1 MDFEFDDVQQA
12 LLDTVDGM
20 LQRHAGPSR
29 AREILDGPGYDDDL
43 ERRLAG
49 AGLLDL
55 ARDPEAGPL
64 AALLVQERVAA
75 HLGVVAMGPR
85 SLIAPA
91 LGLDLEGP
99 VALASRLS
107 GQRVRFGAQARSA
120 LVLADGSAF
129 VAAVESCSDESRRF
143 GYPVATVQLSKKEEL
158 PQGAADELARW
169 WRIGLAADIA
179 ALAHAALRLTA
190 SHLTDRI
197 QFGRPIASRQAVQHR
212 LAAVY
217 VQAEAA
223 TWVTRY
229 AASVTGQQ
237 AAQEAAAAA
246 ATTAVG
252 LAHAAIWE
260 LHQLSGAIGFTV
272 EYDLQLF
279 TMRMHG
285 LRLELD
291 GVSGGHAR
299 ALADKRWFRASTAA
313 S

>member
-12 LLDTVDGM
+12 LVDTVDGM

-29 AREILDGPGYDDDL
+29 AREILTGSGYDDAL
-43 ERRLAG
+43 EKRLG
-49 AGLLDL
+49 EAGLLDL
-55 ARDPEAGPL
+55 ARDPDAGPL
-64 AALLVQERVAA
+64 AAVLVQERVTA
-75 HLGVVAMGPR
+75 HLGVVAMGTR

-120 LVLADGSAF
+120 LVLADGRAF
-129 VAAVESCSDESRRF
+129 VADVESCGTESRRF
-143 GYPVATVQLSKKEEL
+143 GYPIATVELSKKEEL
-158 PQGAADELARW
+158 PAGAAGELARW
-169 WRIGLAADIA
+169 WRIALATDIA
-179 ALAHAALRLTA
+179 ALAHAALRLTS
-190 SHLTDRI
+190 SHLIDRI

-212 LAAVY
+212 LAEVY
-217 VQAEAA
+217 VRAEAA
-223 TWVTRY
+223 TWAARY
-229 AASVTGQQ
+229 AATVADQH
-237 AAQEAAAAA
+237 AAEEAGAVA

-252 LAHAAIWE
+252 LAHTAIWE

-279 TMRMHG
+279 TMCMHA

-291 GVSGGHAR
+291 GVSGGHAQ
-299 ALADKRWFRASTAA
+299 ALADQRWFRVGVTA
-313 S
+313 